1 MEDNKI
7 LTRAYVGCATFD
19 SDFRIRVG
27 DEGIYRIIDEGK
39 CYPYSLLLLIHN
51 EEQEDFCIAVQNL
64 KENEVHSG
72 TFHIR
77 LEDGKFYVVYYVV
90 ENQGI
95 QYMDEELY
103 QIRLY
108 NIKAFHQVITKQE
121 NEIMDYRTILSL
133 TNNLYF
139 SYDMNTTNFTYYWM
153 SGNQEVIVAQQ
164 PLLLWKKEVLDN
176 GYVKEQEKAIFGS
189 MCEDLMA
196 GTSNFYYQLINS
208 ILTNGKEVVRWV
220 IRGCAVHERMKLDR
234 IVGVIEIEKLTKDV
248 QENFFYDLMNRDALT
263 GLLNKRAITQ
273 LAEQKI
279 QYTGKDKFRFLILD
293 VDNFKTINDSYGH
306 MVGDEAIVRV
316 ANIVKKMVGDH
327 GVVGRIGGDELFAIL
342 DNVDDEKSLRNVLKA
357 IRENV
362 AYAYVGSE
370 NNIHITCS
378 MGCAEYPTD
387 GVSYKE
393 LFQKADYSLYLA
405 KEKGKNRYIIY
416 NPLKHGEVS
425 CKFPNAILGME
436 IAFAGCSNTNLF
448 SNMMQS
454 LYEMRKDGIEE
465 VFCQLGELYQFE
477 KINVYYGR
485 ELPLII
491 QWGKINSEDK
501 NAKYLLEQGYQK
513 NFSANGVIVLENM
526 NISKSL
532 QAYQIFMKQ
541 NLTFVM
547 QIMIKKENNILG
559 LISLER
565 KVKKSKMSVVDI
577 NNLELLCRLI
587 GNIVLDTTPDRNV
600 ILDTI

>member
-1 MEDNKI
+1 MEENKI
-7 LTRAYVGCATFD
+7 LTSAYVGCATFD

-39 CYPYSLLLLIHN
+39 CYPYSLLLLMHE
-51 EEQEDFCIAVQNL
+51 EEQEDFCLVVKNL
-64 KENEVHSG
+64 KENEVQNG
-72 TFHIR
+72 TLHIR
-77 LEDGKFYVVYYVV
+77 LEDGQFYITYYVV

-95 QYMDEELY
+95 LYMDEVLY
-103 QIRLY
+103 QIRFY
-108 NIKAFHQVITKQE
+108 NIMAFQKVITKQE
-121 NEIMDYRTILSL
+121 YEIMDYRTILSL
-133 TNNLYF
+133 TPNLYF
-139 SYDMNTTNFTYYWM
+139 SYDVNTTNFTYYWM
-153 SGNQEVIVAQQ
+153 SGNQEIIVAQK
-164 PLLLWKKEVLDN
+164 PLLLWKKEVLEN
-176 GYVKEQEKAIFGS
+176 GYVKEMEKAILTS
-189 MCEDLMA
+189 MCVDLMA

-208 ILTNGKEVVRWV
+208 IITKGKEEVRWV
-220 IRGCAVHERMKLDR
+220 IRGSAVHERMKLAK

-248 QENFFYDLMNRDALT
+248 KEDFFYDLMNRDALT

-279 QYTGKDKFRFLILD
+279 QYAGKDKFRLLILD
-293 VDNFKTINDSYGH
+293 VDNFKTINDTYGH

-316 ANIVKKMVGDH
+316 ANIVKEMVGDH

-342 DNVDDEKSLRNVLKA
+342 DNVNDEKSLRNVLKA

-370 NNIHITCS
+370 NNIHVTCS

-387 GVSYKE
+387 GISYKE

-416 NPLKHGEVS
+416 NPLKHGEIS
-425 CKFPNAILGME
+425 CKLPNAINQME
-436 IAFAGCSNTNLF
+436 AVYAGYNNTNIYA
-448 SNMMQS
+448 NMMQS
-454 LYEMRKDGIEE
+454 LFEKRKDGIEE
-465 VFCQLGELYQFE
+465 VFCRLGELYQFE
-477 KINVYYGR
+477 KVNVYYGR
-485 ELPLII
+485 ELPLIMH
-491 QWGKINSEDK
+491 WGTTSSEDK
-501 NAKYLLEQGYQK
+501 NAAYLLEQGYQK
-513 NFSANGVIVLENM
+513 NFSANGIIVLENM

-532 QAYQIFMKQ
+532 QAYQVFMKQ

-547 QIMIKKENNILG
+547 QVMIKKENEILG

-565 KVKKSKMSVVDI
+565 MIKKSKMSVVDI

-587 GNIVLDTTPDRNV
+587 GNI
-600 ILDTI
+600 ILDTVPDRIMSK